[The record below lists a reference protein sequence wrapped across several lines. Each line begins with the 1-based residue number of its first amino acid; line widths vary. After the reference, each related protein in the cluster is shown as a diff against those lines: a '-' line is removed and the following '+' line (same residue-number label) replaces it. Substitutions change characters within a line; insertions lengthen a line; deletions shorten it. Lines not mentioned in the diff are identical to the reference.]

1 MKTEEKQ
8 KKRGKLECVRRKQNQ
23 LKRKMDI

>member
-8 KKRGKLECVRRKQNQ
+8 KKRGKLESVRRKQNQ